1 MTTVQERLTEIA
13 TAIAELKIDLRTEA
27 MYEEDTETAE
37 EYWEAM
43 ASELDDAQEYVA
55 YALGIANAW
64 R

>member
-1 MTTVQERLTEIA
+1 MTTVQERLTKIA

-27 MYEEDTETAE
+27 MHEKDTETAE

-43 ASELDDAQEYVA
+43 AEELDDAQDYVVN
-55 YALGIANAW
+55 ALGIANVW